1 MGIMINTYFMV
12 NLKASSRTRNQLKVQ
27 TGNGFLMGPQTAE
40 YVPHSILKELLRRK
54 GLKKGYL
61 EYLDEAGSSE
71 RIKVDE

>member
-1 MGIMINTYFMV
+1 
-12 NLKASSRTRNQLKVQ
+12 
-27 TGNGFLMGPQTAE
+27 MGPQTAE

-61 EYLDEAGSSE
+61 EYLDEAGSSSE